1 VKFVFWKAYHLES
14 RSIVDEYVR
23 LILPALSEQEV
34 VVCESDDDAAREI
47 ADADVMIGWRITP
60 PVFASAKRLRWVQF
74 GSAGLN
80 HTMFPE
86 LESSDVVLTTLSGV
100 HTTVVAEHV
109 IAQMLAL
116 ARRLDTALYLASR
129 HSYDRSKIAS
139 QASVLR
145 GKTLLIVG
153 LGKIGS
159 SAAQLAKAFGMRVVG
174 TKRTLPANI
183 AGVDGVF
190 APDKL
195 RDLLPDADF
204 VALLAP
210 LTQETNALIGRS
222 ELALMKRG
230 ANLINVARGA
240 MIDHDALAEALR
252 GNRLAGAALD
262 VFPTE
267 PLEPDSPIYDLPNTV
282 ITPHTA
288 ASFAE
293 YAPLGAEIV
302 RQNVAAFLS
311 GGEMVNVYD
320 RGRGY

>member
-1 VKFVFWKAYHLES
+1 VKFVVWKAYHLES

-86 LESSDVVLTTLSGV
+86 LESNDVVLTTLSGV

-116 ARRLDTALYLASR
+116 ARRLDTALRLASH
-129 HSYDRSKIAS
+129 HSYDRSEIAS
-139 QASVLR
+139 EASVLR

-159 SAAQLAKAFGMRVVG
+159 SVAQLAKAFGMRVVG

-183 AGVDGVF
+183 VGVDGVF
-190 APDKL
+190 PPDKL
-195 RDLLPDADF
+195 RELLPDADF

-222 ELALMKRG
+222 ELALMKRN
-230 ANLINVARGA
+230 AYLINVARGA
-240 MIDHDALAEALR
+240 MVDHDALAEALR